1 MNMDKVLTI
10 GVEKRDTAFLIKE
23 SIAGKKY
30 FDDMYKQLNGIVN
43 GGDYIYLTNETGKIY
58 FYVKTNAITFFEYE
72 EIEDQ

>member
-1 MNMDKVLTI
+1 MDKVLTI

-43 GGDYIYLTNETGKIY
+43 GGDYIYLTNETGEIY
-58 FYVKTNAITFFEYE
+58 FYVRTDAITFFEYE
-72 EIEDQ
+72 QIDE

>member
-1 MNMDKVLTI
+1 MDKVLTI

-43 GGDYIYLTNETGKIY
+43 GGDYIYLTNETGEIY
-58 FYVKTNAITFFEYE
+58 FYVKTDAITFFEYE
-72 EIEDQ
+72 QIDE

>member
-43 GGDYIYLTNETGKIY
+43 GGDYIFLTNETGEIY
-58 FYVKTNAITFFEYE
+58 FYVKTDAITFFEYE
-72 EIEDQ
+72 QIDE

>member
-43 GGDYIYLTNETGKIY
+43 GGDYIYLTNETGEIY
-58 FYVKTNAITFFEYE
+58 FYVRTDAITFFEYE
-72 EIEDQ
+72 QIDE

>member
-1 MNMDKVLTI
+1 MDKVLTI

-43 GGDYIYLTNETGKIY
+43 GGDYIYLTNETGEIY
-58 FYVKTNAITFFEYE
+58 FYVKTDAITFFEYE
-72 EIEDQ
+72 VIED

>member
-1 MNMDKVLTI
+1 MNIDKVLTI

-43 GGDYIYLTNETGKIY
+43 GGDYIYLTNETGEIY
-58 FYVKTNAITFFEYE
+58 FYVKTDAITFFEYE
-72 EIEDQ
+72 VIED

>member
-43 GGDYIYLTNETGKIY
+43 GGDYIYLTNETGEIY
-58 FYVKTNAITFFEYE
+58 FYVKTDAITFFEYE
-72 EIEDQ
+72 QIDE

>member
-43 GGDYIYLTNETGKIY
+43 GGDYIYLTNETGEIY
-58 FYVKTNAITFFEYE
+58 FYVKTDAITFFEYE
-72 EIEDQ
+72 VIED